1 MENEWL
7 TASHSK
13 VQLKVKRRVVSH
25 TTLKY
30 IYIYIYMG
38 SLITCLYFL
47 EICVNEKVYKNTY
60 NVV

>member
-30 IYIYIYMG
+30 IYIYIYG
-38 SLITCLYFL
+38 SFD
-47 EICVNEKVYKNTY
+47 
-60 NVV
+60 NVFVFFRNMCE